1 MPFVTSHGT
10 PIYYERHGSGPA
22 VLFLHGAGSNA
33 ATWWQQLP
41 QFGRQHTCLTLDLR
55 HFGRS
60 SSGPL
65 QDFSLPQFADDVL
78 AVLDQEGIGRVAV
91 VGQSLGGMVGLQ
103 LVLRDPQRIAAFAAC
118 DTTLAVDHPGVLE
131 IIRNRQMT
139 HKAVSIEE
147 RSLGRW
153 FLERHPDK
161 AALYAQINHF
171 NPSFHTIS
179 GPDWGRALMAMM
191 EGGRAIPMAALP
203 TLQVP
208 TLLLVG
214 REDPIVPVPF
224 LQEVQALV
232 AGSELAV
239 VDDAG
244 HSTYF
249 EQPAEFNRL
258 VLDFLARRAAW

>member
-10 PIYYERHGSGPA
+10 PIYYERQGSGPA

-41 QFGRQHTCLTLDLR
+41 VFSRQYTCVTLDLR

-60 SSGPL
+60 SASPL

-78 AVLDQEGIGRVAV
+78 AVLDQEGIARVAV

-103 LVLRDPQRIAAFAAC
+103 LALHHPRRIAAFAAC
-118 DTTLAVDHPGVLE
+118 DTTLAVEHPGVLE

-153 FLERHPDK
+153 FLDRHPDK

-171 NPSFHTIS
+171 NPSFHSIP
-179 GPDWGRALMAMM
+179 GPEWSRALMAMM
-191 EGGRAIPMAALP
+191 EGGRSVPMAALREV
-203 TLQVP
+203 QVP

-214 REDPIVPVPF
+214 REDPIVPLPF

-232 AGSELAV
+232 PGSELAV

-249 EQPAEFNRL
+249 ERPDEFNRL
-258 VLDFLARRAAW
+258 VLDFLAWHAAW